1 MARIK
6 NSKKELNLTVDS
18 KQFREINRQKCI
30 RKRDI
35 RSLTKIAD
43 GFTNAA
49 NDDEIL
55 RLAREI
61 VYQGQRKEK
70 AIINEI
76 NLTNIKEKLLENVSQ
91 GDMFTLDSVYKIL
104 WETKTSPKGAHL
116 GHALLAA
123 LDDLVKDNVL
133 ERKTMVHD
141 VPSGTS
147 HVTVYT
153 VL

>member
-1 MARIK
+1 MAKAK
-6 NSKKELNLTVDS
+6 NNRKELDLTVDS
-18 KQFREINRQKCI
+18 KQFREVNRQRCI

-35 RSLTKIAD
+35 RSFTKIAD
-43 GFTNAA
+43 GFANAA

-61 VYQGQRKEK
+61 VYQGRRKKK
-70 AIINEI
+70 AIINEN
-76 NLTNIKEKLLENVSQ
+76 NLANIKEKLLENVNQ

-104 WETKTSPKGAHL
+104 WEAKTNPRGACFT
-116 GHALLAA
+116 HALLAA
-123 LDDLVKDNVL
+123 LDDLVKDNIL

-141 VPSGTS
+141 VHSGTS
-147 HVTVYT
+147 HVTVYI